1 LNVPMSR
8 LQQQGGLNFGR
19 AAEIT
24 RDELKFT
31 KFIGKLRRQFSLMF
45 HDMLKTQLI
54 LKGIITEQDWK
65 EMADSV
71 EYVYAQDAY
80 YTESK
85 DQEILRSRMELL
97 SQVDPFVGKYMSKNY
112 IQKHILRFTEEEID
126 EMENEMENAASASM
140 DYSEP
145 LEDPNQPGNILPK
158 GNPFPAPPE
167 KKNGNK

>member
-1 LNVPMSR
+1 MSR

-31 KFIGKLRRQFSLMF
+31 KFIGKLRRQFALLF
-45 HDMLKTQLI
+45 HDLLKTQLV
-54 LKGIITEQDWK
+54 LKGIITEQDWT
-65 EMADSV
+65 EMVDNV

-85 DQEILRSRMELL
+85 EQEIMRSRVELL
-97 SQVDPFVGKYMSKNY
+97 MQMDPFAGKYVSKSY
-112 IQKHILRFTEEEID
+112 IQKKILRFTDEEID
-126 EMENEMENAASASM
+126 EMESEMEDSVASSL

-158 GNPFPAPPE
+158 GSPFPAPPE
-167 KKNGNK
+167 KPEKKNGNK